1 MIKKIMASS
10 GDNTAK
16 FQCSNAADENAQC
29 TATLEN
35 SMAVSQKVK
44 QRVTICLR
52 SSTPRYKPR
61 ELETYIH
68 TELEHESSQQ
78 PYS

>member
-1 MIKKIMASS
+1 MIEKIMASS
-10 GDNTAK
+10 GENTAK
-16 FQCSNAADENAQC
+16 FQCSNTPDENVKC

-44 QRVTICLR
+44 HRVTTCLR
-52 SSTPRYKPR
+52 SSTPRYKPK
-61 ELETYIH
+61 ELKTYIH

-78 PYS
+78 HY